1 VLAAGLANGR
11 RLASSRWQ
19 VGALIR
25 GMLIVVVVT
34 GLVLAVNVQESWD
47 WAWPKKLL
55 AMVLPALLYA
65 WGWWARS
72 RRG

>member
-1 VLAAGLANGR
+1 
-11 RLASSRWQ
+11 
-19 VGALIR
+19 
-25 GMLIVVVVT
+25 MLIVVVVT